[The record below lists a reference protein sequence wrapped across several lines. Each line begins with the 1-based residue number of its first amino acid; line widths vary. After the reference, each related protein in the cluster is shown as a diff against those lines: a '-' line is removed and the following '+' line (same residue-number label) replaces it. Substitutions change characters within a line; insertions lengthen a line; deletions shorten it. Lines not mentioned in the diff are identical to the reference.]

1 VHAGS
6 SGKTILEEDCRAVF
20 REIFE
25 EHRLS
30 PGAIDTFE
38 FFNSSRFM

>member
-1 VHAGS
+1 MHVGS
-6 SGKTILEEDCRAVF
+6 SEKTILEEEYRAVF

-38 FFNSSRFM
+38 FFNSSKFM